1 MEEKEFQFE
10 LGEIVRIKGS
20 YKDAFIKARGM
31 IEHVGG
37 NTEEAYFILIDGE
50 RVGVANKY
58 ELERK
63 QSGKM

>member
-10 LGEIVRIKGS
+10 LGEIVRIKAS
-20 YKDAFIKARGM
+20 YKDAFIKARGKL
-31 IEHVGG
+31 EHVGG
-37 NTEEAYFILIDGE
+37 NREEVYFVLIDGE
-50 RVGVANKY
+50 RTGVVNNH

>member
-20 YKDAFIKARGM
+20 YKDAFIKSRGR

-37 NTEEAYFILIDGE
+37 NTEEAYFLLIDGE
-50 RVGVANKY
+50 RVGVANKH

-63 QSGKM
+63 K

>member
-20 YKDAFIKARGM
+20 YRDAFIKSRGM

-37 NTEEAYFILIDGE
+37 NTEEVYFILIDGE
-50 RVGVANKY
+50 KLGVVNVH
-58 ELERK
+58 EIERK

>member
-20 YKDAFIKARGM
+20 YKDAFIKSRGR

-37 NTEEAYFILIDGE
+37 NTEEVYFILIDGE
-50 RVGVANKY
+50 RVGVANNH

-63 QSGKM
+63 K